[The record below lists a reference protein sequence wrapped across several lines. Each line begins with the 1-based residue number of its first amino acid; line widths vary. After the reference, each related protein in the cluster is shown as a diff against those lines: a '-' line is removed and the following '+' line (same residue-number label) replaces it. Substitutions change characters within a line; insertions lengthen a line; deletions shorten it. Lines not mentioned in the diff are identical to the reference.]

1 MTRLVCSLFAGAL
14 ACIPTAALRAQGA
27 DAQPPS
33 ASAISNEPVASNG
46 IPLLPE
52 QLEGIFL
59 SACFNG
65 SMRLSAD
72 EETPVTLDQLPPS
85 LRHRFGT
92 PVGGNVW
99 RLNST
104 TPTYLFTMNFNPSPK
119 TIPKV
124 CGLITQSIKIADA
137 IKFLG
142 AYVNGPTLD
151 SFHEPFIG
159 AEWLSAEGG
168 YVALAS
174 KIDRFTVL
182 ELKILSKEQ
191 QQRAI
196 KIVPGLDQGWPAQ

>member
-1 MTRLVCSLFAGAL
+1 MRLVDSLLAAAFA
-14 ACIPTAALRAQGA
+14 CMSTAAFGARAS
-27 DAQPPS
+27 DAQSPS
-33 ASAISNEPVASNG
+33 VQSVSAPQPVASTG
-46 IPLLPE
+46 MPLLPE
-52 QLEGIFL
+52 QLQGIFL

-72 EETPVTLDQLPPS
+72 EETPVTLEELPPG
-85 LRHRFGT
+85 LRRRFGT
-92 PVGGNVW
+92 PVSGNVW

-104 TPTYLFTMNFNPSPK
+104 TPTYLFTMNFNPSPT

-124 CGLITQSIKIADA
+124 CGLVTQSIKIKDA
-137 IKFLG
+137 IEFLG
-142 AYVNGPTLD
+142 AYVNGPSLG
-151 SFHEPFIG
+151 SFHESFNG

-174 KIDRFTVL
+174 KIDQFTVL

-191 QQRAI
+191 QQRAL

>member
-1 MTRLVCSLFAGAL
+1 MRLVCSLFAGVL
-14 ACIPTAALRAQGA
+14 ACISTAALGAQA
-27 DAQPPS
+27 PAARSPS
-33 ASAISNEPVASNG
+33 APSNSNELVTSPG
-46 IPLLPE
+46 MPLLPE

-72 EETPVTLDQLPPS
+72 EETPVTLDELPPS
-85 LRHRFGT
+85 LRRRFPT
-92 PVGGNVW
+92 PVSGNVW

-104 TPTYLFTMNFNPSPK
+104 TPTYLFTMNFNPGST

-124 CGLITQSIKIADA
+124 CGLVTQSIRIGDA

-142 AYVNGPTLD
+142 SYVNGPTLD
-151 SFHEPFIG
+151 SLHETFAG

-168 YVALAS
+168 YDALAS

-191 QQRAI
+191 QQRAL
-196 KIVPGLDQGWPAQ
+196 KVVPGLDHGWPAQ